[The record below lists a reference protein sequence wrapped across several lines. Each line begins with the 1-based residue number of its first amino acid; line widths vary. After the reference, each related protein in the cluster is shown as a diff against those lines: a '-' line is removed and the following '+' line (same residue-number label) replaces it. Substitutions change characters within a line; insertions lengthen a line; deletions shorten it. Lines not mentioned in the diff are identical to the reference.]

1 MIGKILKNKKIIFVM
16 GEQKRE
22 ASYFLDFVL
31 KDDFSVV
38 KINNTPSFFNIFSL
52 IKSDVVIFQD
62 NEAVNF
68 EKVKKFLHHF
78 SSCIFVITKLE
89 NRSRVRTMLSGFK
102 KEWSIVSDFSM
113 SKKLEKR
120 KTKETLTFGID
131 RKKANIYITD
141 ISVREGN
148 TNFKVNSKLNIVPFW
163 VKKELKKR
171 EIYSILPGLCVAKIM
186 DLNLAEI
193 SYKVKEGR

>member
-1 MIGKILKNKKIIFVM
+1 
-16 GEQKRE
+16 
-22 ASYFLDFVL
+22 
-31 KDDFSVV
+31 
-38 KINNTPSFFNIFSL
+38 
-52 IKSDVVIFQD
+52 
-62 NEAVNF
+62 
-68 EKVKKFLHHF
+68 
-78 SSCIFVITKLE
+78 
-89 NRSRVRTMLSGFK
+89 
-102 KEWSIVSDFSM
+102 M

-131 RKKANIYITD
+131 RKRANIYITD

-193 SYKVKEGR
+193 SYRVKEER

>member
-1 MIGKILKNKKIIFVM
+1 MFLKNKKIIFVM

-38 KINNTPSFFNIFSL
+38 EINNTPSLFNLFSL
-52 IKSDVVIFQD
+52 IKSNVVIFQD

-68 EKVKKFLHHF
+68 EKVKKFLHRF

-89 NRSRVRTMLSGFK
+89 NRSRARGMLSGFK

-131 RKKANIYITD
+131 RKRADMYITD
-141 ISVREGN
+141 ISVKDGN
-148 TNFKVNSKLNIVPFW
+148 TNFKVNNKLNIVPFW

-186 DLNLAEI
+186 NLNLAEI
-193 SYKVKEGR
+193 SYKVKEGK

>member
-1 MIGKILKNKKIIFVM
+1 MIFLKNKKIIFVM

-38 KINNTPSFFNIFSL
+38 KINNTPSLFNIFSL

-62 NEAVNF
+62 NESVNF
-68 EKVKKFLHHF
+68 EKVKKFLHRF

-89 NRSRVRTMLSGFK
+89 NRSRARTMLSGFK

-131 RKKANIYITD
+131 RKRADMYITD
-141 ISVREGN
+141 ISVKDGN
-148 TNFKVNSKLNIVPFW
+148 TNFKVNNKLNIVPFW

-186 DLNLAEI
+186 NLNLAEI
-193 SYKVKEGR
+193 SKGCRTRTK

>member
-1 MIGKILKNKKIIFVM
+1 
-16 GEQKRE
+16 
-22 ASYFLDFVL
+22 
-31 KDDFSVV
+31 
-38 KINNTPSFFNIFSL
+38 
-52 IKSDVVIFQD
+52 
-62 NEAVNF
+62 
-68 EKVKKFLHHF
+68 
-78 SSCIFVITKLE
+78 
-89 NRSRVRTMLSGFK
+89 MLSGFK

-131 RKKANIYITD
+131 RKRANIYITD

-193 SYKVKEGR
+193 SYRVKEER